1 MRILPAALAAIL
13 ALGIAACGGASSPSV
28 PPTPAP
34 SIEPVA
40 VADPDALVRDP
51 ASLDGKLVKVRGFFL
66 ASDGKARLCSVV
78 LESYPPQCGGGAVA
92 VTGEVPADVM
102 DALDSTSEPDLAQAT
117 WGWVEVVGT
126 FAAAGDGGPTL
137 AISSIRVAAP

>member
-13 ALGIAACGGASSPSV
+13 FLGIAACGGASQ
-28 PPTPAP
+28 PPAPATPAP
-34 SIEPVA
+34 SAQPVA
-40 VADPDALVRDP
+40 VADPDALVRD
-51 ASLDGKLVKVRGFFL
+51 AANLDGKPVKVSGFFL
-66 ASDGKARLCSVV
+66 ASDGKAQLCSLV

-92 VTGEVPADVM
+92 ITGEVPADVM

-117 WGWVEVVGT
+117 WGWVEIVGT